1 MCGIAG
7 LIGSG
12 DSNSAE
18 RAVRAMT
25 DAIRRRG
32 PDSEGIAGWPGAFL
46 GHRRLAIIDLSEAGR
61 QPMLSD
67 DGSIGLVFNGCIYNF
82 LELRK
87 ELKERGHR
95 FRSHCDTEVLLR
107 GYQEWG
113 IDALAPKLR
122 GMFAFG
128 IWDDRTQTLSLVRDR
143 LGVKPLLYS
152 ARDGQIAFGSTV
164 GALRAGGFGGEID
177 PQAVLE
183 YLEFGSVTDDRSIFQ
198 GVSKLPAATILVWKH
213 GSLSQR
219 SYWSLP
225 APDERSRITFEEAVE
240 ETERLLLESVRLR
253 LYADVPIGALLSG
266 GIDSTLV
273 CWAMAKLNANVTA
286 FTVGTPGDPE
296 DEAPEAS
303 ETARI
308 LGIPHQVVSLPQDQ
322 RDQRDRR
329 DLLLELG
336 TAYDEPFACSSA
348 LAMLRVSRAV
358 KPHATVLLTGDGGD
372 DVFLGYEFHYHYFR
386 AQQIARMLPSI
397 AAPCWR
403 MMRPLFD
410 AAAPLRRPKHF
421 LDFVT
426 GGLGAITRV
435 HSGLPYYQS
444 RGLLGSRLQGRDLP
458 QRKIPLS
465 MAAGR
470 TVLSDFL
477 NYQQRMWFVSEFMT
491 KVDGATMNFA
501 LEARSPFLDH
511 TLWDF
516 AAALPPALRLR
527 GGTLKAILREIV
539 RRRVSPAVAS
549 RRKQGFTI
557 PVQRWLV
564 NHWQGAI
571 EETMHESWLERD
583 GWLRPGAL
591 AAVGREAASAGD
603 APMQLWFL
611 LVLEN
616 WMRANSGAQVNL
628 APALI

>member
-12 DSNSAE
+12 DSNSAK

-25 DAIRRRG
+25 DAMRRRG
-32 PDSEGIAGWPGAFL
+32 PDSEGMAEWPGAFL
-46 GHRRLAIIDLSEAGR
+46 GHRRLAIIDLSDAGQ

-67 DGSIGLVFNGCIYNF
+67 DGRIGLVFNGCIYNF

-87 ELKERGHR
+87 ELEERGHA
-95 FRSHCDTEVLLR
+95 FRSHTDTEVLLR

-113 IDALAPKLR
+113 IDALAPRLR

-128 IWDDRTQTLSLVRDR
+128 IWDDREQTLALVRDR
-143 LGVKPLLYS
+143 LGVKPLLYC

-177 PQAVLE
+177 PRAVLE
-183 YLEFGSVTDDRSIFQ
+183 YLEFGTVTDDRSIFR
-198 GVSKLPAATILVWKH
+198 GVSKLPAATILKWKN

-225 APDERSRITFEEAVE
+225 APDEGARVTFEEAVE

-286 FTVGTPGDPE
+286 FTVSTPGDPE
-296 DEAPEAS
+296 DEAPQAC

-308 LGIPHQVVSLPQDQ
+308 LGVPHQVVSLPQDQ
-322 RDQRDRR
+322 RD
-329 DLLLELG
+329 LLRELG
-336 TAYDEPFACSSA
+336 TAYDEPFGCTSA

-372 DVFLGYEFHYHYFR
+372 DVFLGYAFHYHYFR
-386 AQQIARMLPSI
+386 AQQLARMLPSM
-397 AAPCWR
+397 AAPCWKLI
-403 MMRPLFD
+403 RPLFD

-426 GGLGAITRV
+426 GGLGAVTRA

-444 RGLLGSRLQGRDLP
+444 RGLLGNRLQGMDLE
-458 QRKIPLS
+458 QRNIALS

-491 KVDGATMNFA
+491 KVDGATMNSA

-511 TLWDF
+511 KLWDF
-516 AAALPPALRLR
+516 AAALPAGLRLR

-564 NHWQGAI
+564 NHWHGAI
-571 EETMHESWLERD
+571 EETVHGSWLERD
-583 GWLRPGAL
+583 DWLRPGAL
-591 AAVGREAASAGD
+591 AAVAREAAAAGD
-603 APMQLWFL
+603 APLQLWFL

-616 WMRANSGAQVNL
+616 WMRANSGAPVNL
-628 APALI
+628 VPACI